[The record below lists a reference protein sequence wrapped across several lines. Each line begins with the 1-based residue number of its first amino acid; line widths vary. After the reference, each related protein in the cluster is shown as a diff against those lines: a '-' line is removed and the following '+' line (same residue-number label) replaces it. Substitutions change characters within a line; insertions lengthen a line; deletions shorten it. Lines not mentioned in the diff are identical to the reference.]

1 MENEKQDEAA
11 AMGIAA
17 AAAAATL
24 GSPSPESGVVVDS
37 L

>member
-1 MENEKQDEAA
+1 MENEKQDEAV
-11 AMGIAA
+11 AMEI

-24 GSPSPESGVVVDS
+24 GSPFPESGVVVDS